1 MTTLDNIEITLPSDE
16 SATWITV
23 EDMKTLLDDGVV
35 IRDEGDDLYPE
46 DGPFRI
52 VIDEKVES

>member
-1 MTTLDNIEITLPSDE
+1 MTTLDNIVITLPSDE

-23 EDMKTLLDDGVV
+23 EDMETLINDGVV

-52 VIDEKVES
+52 IVDEKVES

>member
-1 MTTLDNIEITLPSDE
+1 MTTLDNIKITLPSDE
-16 SATWITV
+16 SATWVTV
-23 EDMKTLLDDGVV
+23 KELDTMIEDGVV

-52 VIDEKVES
+52 IVDEKVER